1 MLVYELKEYL
11 LGLDFLI
18 DNDYLDKYV
27 DLVIRN
33 QFTAYIKN
41 STNKHHIV
49 PKYYYCYNNLRVNN
63 DNTNLINLLYRDH
76 ILAHYYLAMCSKYDF
91 GKRANIFSIS
101 FLLNGKKL
109 EDLNI
114 EEIDFHYY
122 QQLYET
128 GRKYV
133 ELASHSVEANKKVS
147 NKLLGRVS
155 PNKGNITK
163 LEKKSKANP
172 NAKNKKLSE
181 HASNRIGKKNPFYG
195 KKHSDEF
202 KDFISRK
209 NGKAVVMIDIEA
221 KQVLRE
227 FQSAGKAGLYLYEN
241 NMVQTKCAAQRILDV
256 CHEDN
261 YKYNAYGYNWKF
273 ISKV

>member
-1 MLVYELKEYL
+1 MCVLKEYL

-18 DNDYLDKYV
+18 DNSYLDKYV
-27 DLVIRN
+27 DLIIRN
-33 QFTAYIKN
+33 QSTAYIKN

-49 PKYYYCYNNLRVNN
+49 PKYYYAYNNLHVNN
-63 DNTNLINLLYRDH
+63 DGENLVNLFYRDH
-76 ILAHYYLAMCSKYDF
+76 ILAHYYLAMCSKYEF

-101 FLLNGKKL
+101 FLLNGDKL
-109 EDLNI
+109 ENLDI

-128 GRKYV
+128 SRKYV
-133 ELASHSVEANKKVS
+133 ELASHSIEANKKVS

-155 PNKGNITK
+155 PNKGNIIK
-163 LEKKSKANP
+163 HEKKSKSNP

-181 HASNRIGKKNPFYG
+181 YASNRVGDKNSFYG

-209 NGKAVVMIDIEA
+209 NGKPVAMIDIET
-221 KQVLRE
+221 KRILKE

-241 NMVQTKCAAQRILDV
+241 GIVQTKCAAQRILDV
-256 CHEDN
+256 CHEDS
-261 YKYNAYGYNWKF
+261 YKYIAYGYNWKF